1 MVRIMATLVLICD
14 DSKMARR
21 QLARSLPDDWPIQV
35 EYAENGLDCLA
46 KINALH
52 PEILFLDLNMPHMD
66 GYEVLEAIRE
76 QGLSVLTVVV
86 TGDIQPTARERVLSL
101 GAIDFIQKPCDT
113 AKLAS
118 IIDSHGIRDKA
129 RREQLAHKL
138 GEQLD
143 PELRDV
149 YQELTNVA
157 MGQAGDLLAR
167 LLNVFVELPI
177 PNVNVLEVNEL
188 DMALRSIDE
197 NSTTSGV
204 CQGFIGGGVS
214 GEALLLLNDSSF
226 KEIASLMN
234 YHGEITD
241 KVELELLMDISNILI
256 GAVLTGMA
264 RQLDVN
270 FSQGHP
276 VVLGQHCEISE
287 LVKANK
293 SRWQRTLAI
302 ELSYGIEDHNI
313 HCDLMLLFTEDS
325 LKTLKYKV
333 AYLLEE

>member
-1 MVRIMATLVLICD
+1 MSTLVLICD
-14 DSKMARR
+14 DSKLARR
-21 QLARSLPDDWPIQV
+21 QLARSLPEDWDIKV
-35 EYAENGLDCLA
+35 EFAEHGLDCID
-46 KINALH
+46 KIKQFS
-52 PEILFLDLNMPHMD
+52 PEILFLDLNMPQMD
-66 GYEVLEAIRE
+66 GYGVLQEI
-76 QGLSVLTVVV
+76 QSQDLNVLTVVV
-86 TGDIQPTARERVLSL
+86 SGDIQPNAHQRVIEL
-101 GAIDFIQKPCDT
+101 GAIDFIRKPCDA
-113 AKLAS
+113 AKLAE
-118 IIDSHGIRDKA
+118 IIEHHGIRDRA
-129 RREQLAHKL
+129 IRESLVHKL

-143 PELRDV
+143 PEIRDI

-177 PNVNVLEVNEL
+177 PNVNVLEVSEL
-188 DMALRSIDE
+188 HMALQAIDA
-197 NSTTSGV
+197 SASTSGV

-226 KEIASLMN
+226 KEVASLMN
-234 YHGEITD
+234 YHGELNE

-256 GAVLTGMA
+256 GSILTGLS
-264 RQLDVN
+264 RQLDMP

-276 VVLGQHCEISE
+276 VVLGQHCDVSD

-302 ELSYGIEDHNI
+302 EISYGIENHDIN
-313 HCDLMLLFTEDS
+313 CDLMLLFTEDS

-333 AYLLEE
+333 EYLLED